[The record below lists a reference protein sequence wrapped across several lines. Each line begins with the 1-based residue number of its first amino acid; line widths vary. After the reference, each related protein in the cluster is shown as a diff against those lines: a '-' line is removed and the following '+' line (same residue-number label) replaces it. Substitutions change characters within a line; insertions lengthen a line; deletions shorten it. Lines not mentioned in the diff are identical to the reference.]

1 MKRQATMATAEPTKR
16 FQVDHA
22 LCDVLHKML
31 TRHAEAMA
39 YTESESPWDP
49 NDIERRSTD
58 ELQRT
63 IICDTLPQ
71 IDLVLQEEKTAQY
84 DCLILEDKEE
94 GVFRIWR
101 NCIHENKLVLEDRRT
116 ATETVKQTVKQI
128 EEVLVKESV
137 VVDDREEFF
146 EDLDTFL
153 LPHYCW
159 KELPSWATG
168 CRVNLLQK
176 KTNDT

>member
-1 MKRQATMATAEPTKR
+1 MAMAEPTKR

-31 TRHAEAMA
+31 MRHAEAMA

-63 IICDTLPQ
+63 IICDMLPQ

-94 GVFRIWR
+94 EVFRIWR
-101 NCIHENKLVLEDRRT
+101 NCIHENKLVLKDGR
-116 ATETVKQTVKQI
+116 TETEIVKQI
-128 EEVLVKESV
+128 EKAVVNGFV
-137 VVDDREEFF
+137 VVDDHEGFF

-176 KTNDT
+176 NK